1 VSSPFNRPAGPA
13 AQVERA
19 LCVLAHPDDVDFGS
33 AGTVAGW
40 TAAGT
45 EVTYCIV
52 TDGDAGGF
60 DETPREQMGPL
71 RREEQRAAAK
81 EVGVTDVRFLG
92 HPDGRLELTLD
103 LRRDISRV
111 IRQVRPQRVL
121 TSSPERL
128 WERVGASH
136 PDHMTVGEST
146 MRAVYPDARNPFAFP
161 ELLAEEGLEAW
172 TVSEVWLGG
181 SPRADHAVDVTD
193 LVERKLAALARHVTQ
208 VSHQPEGQLEG
219 FVTGW
224 MRETARRFG
233 LPEGRLAESFH
244 VVHTG

>member
-1 VSSPFNRPAGPA
+1 VTQPPQREPA
-13 AQVERA
+13 AHVERA

-60 DETPREQMGPL
+60 DETPRDQMGSL
-71 RREEQRAAAK
+71 RQAEQRAAAAA
-81 EVGVTDVRFLG
+81 VGVTDVRFLG
-92 HPDGRLELTLD
+92 YPDGRLELTLD
-103 LRRDISRV
+103 LRRDIARV

-121 TSSPERL
+121 STSPERF
-128 WERVGASH
+128 WDRIGASH
-136 PDHMTVGEST
+136 PDHMTVGEAT
-146 MRAVYPDARNPFAFP
+146 LRAVYPDARNPFAFP

-172 TVSEVWLGG
+172 TVPEVWLGA

-193 LVERKLAALARHVTQ
+193 LVELKFAALKSHVTQ
-208 VSHQPEGQLEG
+208 VSHMPDLET
-219 FVTGW
+219 FVTDW
-224 MRETARRFG
+224 MAHTAARFD
-233 LPEGRLAESFH
+233 LPEGRLAEAFH
-244 VVHTG
+244 VVHTA

>member
-1 VSSPFNRPAGPA
+1 MTAPLPA
-13 AQVERA
+13 APAAHVERA

-33 AGTVAGW
+33 AGTVATW

-60 DETPREQMGPL
+60 DETPRERMGPL
-71 RREEQRAAAK
+71 RRDEQRAAAAA
-81 EVGVTDVRFLG
+81 VGVTDVRFLG
-92 HPDGRLELTLD
+92 YPDGRLELTLD

-121 TSSPERL
+121 TSSPER
-128 WERVGASH
+128 WYERVGASH

-146 MRAVYPDARNPFAFP
+146 LRAVYPDARNPFAFP
-161 ELLAEEGLEAW
+161 ELLADEGLEAW
-172 TVSEVWLGG
+172 TVSEVWLGA

-193 LVERKLAALARHVTQ
+193 VVELKFAALQSHVTQ
-208 VSHQPEGQLEG
+208 VSHMDDLEG
-219 FVTGW
+219 FLSGW
-224 MRETARRFG
+224 MSQTARRFG
-233 LPEGRLAESFH
+233 LPAGRLAEAFH
-244 VVHTG
+244 VVHTA